1 MGGGG
6 GSSQTTSSGQSQ
18 SHGVS
23 DQHGEFHFP
32 QWYEDAAKGNYEAG
46 KAIVDRP
53 YAAYEGTVV
62 PAFSDVTNNTMAQ
75 IEADAYKYQPA
86 YDQAGQYIQDLM
98 KRGDVRRGRVED
110 YMNPYVN
117 DVERRAIDNASIK
130 GKQDQRAIELD
141 AMTKRAFGGSR
152 QAIQQG
158 VQGAETARGIGD
170 LSAKLRADAYDKGV
184 AAQQADWGRQFNNV
198 AAQQGLAKTE
208 ADLAKAAQAGESA
221 DYFNLLSAGK
231 MQEDKQRETL
241 EETYKKFL
249 EKRDWDKNQLT
260 WLAGLLGITPV
271 GHTEDI
277 HKVEDVTATEQGVSN
292 TKSKN
297 SMNIGSMLSGGGSLI
312 GALAG
317 LSDRDTKTN
326 IEKLGTDPSTKLP
339 VYAYDYKADVKG
351 KATAGPKRV
360 GFMAQDVEKK
370 YPKAVHKVSGKR
382 VIDFTQIPLG

>member
-184 AAQQADWGRQFNNV
+184 AAQQADWGRQFQN
-198 AAQQGLAKTE
+198 QQNQKGLAE
-208 ADLAKAAQAGESA
+208 SGINAAKAAQAGLA
-221 DYFNLLSAGK
+221 QDYFQMLSGGK
-231 MQEDKQRETL
+231 MLEDKDRERL
-241 EETYKKFL
+241 EENYKKFL

-277 HKVEDVTATEQGVSN
+277 HKVEDATSTTQGMSK
-292 TKSKN
+292 TKSQQG
-297 SMNIGSMLSGGGSLI
+297 MNIGSLLGGAGGLL
-312 GALAG
+312 GAL
-317 LSDRDTKTN
+317 
-326 IEKLGTDPSTKLP
+326 
-339 VYAYDYKADVKG
+339 V
-351 KATAGPKRV
+351 
-360 GFMAQDVEKK
+360 
-370 YPKAVHKVSGKR
+370 
-382 VIDFTQIPLG
+382 